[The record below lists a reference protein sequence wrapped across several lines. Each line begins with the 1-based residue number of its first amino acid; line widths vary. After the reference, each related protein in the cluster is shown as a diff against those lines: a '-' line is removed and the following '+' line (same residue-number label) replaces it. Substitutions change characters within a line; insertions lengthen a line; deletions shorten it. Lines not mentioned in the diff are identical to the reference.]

1 MHHVTEASAHSAPER
16 GNGAAKWAPVHCS
29 KGVEGSGAGS
39 VSRGSEDQQP
49 AHPLRSFWRLAGGF
63 WGRGE
68 PLISWLF
75 CAVLLL
81 IVLLALAASYG
92 MNVWYRVIFDALQSR
107 ESNTVLSLSL
117 LYLPLL
123 AGSVLVSVT
132 QLRMRMSIQRRWRT
146 WLNHRLLDRWLCDGR
161 CYQLDLVGGPHSNPE
176 GRIAEDARIA
186 TEAPVELA
194 IGLTTAVL
202 SAATF
207 IVVLWTVG
215 GAVTVEIAGAAVTV
229 PGFLVVAAAVY
240 AALASGTMFL
250 IGRRLIVASERK
262 SQAEA
267 EYRYG
272 LTRLREDAEGIA
284 LLEGEHEE
292 RRGAERS
299 FRAVVGA
306 WRDVCLQSMR
316 TTVVSQTSGYTAPI
330 LPIILCAPKFLDGAL
345 TLGEVMQAAS
355 AFVLVQSALN
365 WMVDNYPRLAE
376 WVAAARR
383 VAALD
388 MSLAALARAQAERAG
403 RIERGDHPHAALRLR
418 DVSVLRADGVAL
430 VAGAELSIMPGE
442 KLLLTGAA
450 GTGKSTLVRALA
462 GAWPWGRGRI
472 EVRAGARLLVL
483 SQRAYLPAG
492 SLRRVVSYPDAADN
506 RSAGEISA
514 ALQKVDLG
522 HLAAHLDEDAPWD
535 RILSGGEKQR
545 LAFARVFLMRPDIVV
560 LDEATAALD
569 LPSQDQLMKRLMRE
583 LKDATV
589 VSVGHRPELAAFHD
603 RTVVLSSGVW
613 GATLASDVRHR
624 PEPGRVEL
632 LREPARSAGDPCLW
646 PPRRRAFEPVALQ
659 G

>member
-39 VSRGSEDQQP
+39 VSRESEDQQP

-161 CYQLDLVGGPHSNPE
+161 CYQLDLVGGPHANPE

-186 TEAPVELA
+186 TETPVELA

-376 WVAAARR
+376 WSPPPGALLHSTCRWPRSRARKPNAPAGSSAATTHTPRCGCATSRSCARTGWR
-383 VAALD
+383 SSQVPSSRSCRERSSYSPAPP
-388 MSLAALARAQAERAG
+388 ALARARWCARSRA
-403 RIERGDHPHAALRLR
+403 RGP
-418 DVSVLRADGVAL
+418 
-430 VAGAELSIMPGE
+430 
-442 KLLLTGAA
+442 GAA
-450 GTGKSTLVRALA
+450 
-462 GAWPWGRGRI
+462 
-472 EVRAGARLLVL
+472 
-483 SQRAYLPAG
+483 AG
-492 SLRRVVSYPDAADN
+492 SRFVPAPGYWCC
-506 RSAGEISA
+506 RSALTS
-514 ALQKVDLG
+514 
-522 HLAAHLDEDAPWD
+522 
-535 RILSGGEKQR
+535 
-545 LAFARVFLMRPDIVV
+545 RPVRCV
-560 LDEATAALD
+560 
-569 LPSQDQLMKRLMRE
+569 
-583 LKDATV
+583 
-589 VSVGHRPELAAFHD
+589 
-603 RTVVLSSGVW
+603 
-613 GATLASDVRHR
+613 AS
-624 PEPGRVEL
+624 
-632 LREPARSAGDPCLW
+632 
-646 PPRRRAFEPVALQ
+646 
-659 G
+659 